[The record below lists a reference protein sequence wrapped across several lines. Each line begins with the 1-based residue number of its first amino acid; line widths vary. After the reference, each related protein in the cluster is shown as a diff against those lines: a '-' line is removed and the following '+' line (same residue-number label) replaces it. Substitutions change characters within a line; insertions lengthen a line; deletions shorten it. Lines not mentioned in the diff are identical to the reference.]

1 MDDKGKIFGASAMS
15 AVGVA
20 ATIKGLAAAAGPAL
34 STAKISA
41 IGATIGGASGAMVG
55 SGVGIATGGA
65 AISGTI
71 PMAATGAAIGGWA
84 GPALAVFGI
93 GTAPAWAV
101 PLAVAGG
108 VVTLAGAGW
117 LCYHGLQPVTS
128 LWDASGDS
136 EPDTSE
142 DEVSVPDRGTGA
154 A

>member
-1 MDDKGKIFGASAMS
+1 MDEKGKIFGASAVS

-41 IGATIGGASGAMVG
+41 IGATIGGATGAVVG

-71 PMAATGAAIGGWA
+71 PLAAAGAAIGGWT

-93 GTAPAWAV
+93 GTAPAWAM

-108 VVTLAGAGW
+108 VGSVVGAGY
-117 LCYHGLQPVTS
+117 LCYQGIRHVISG
-128 LWDASGDS
+128 WDAPD
-136 EPDTSE
+136 EPEE
-142 DEVSVPDRGTGA
+142 DVLPEADC
-154 A
+154 